1 MGDRLIY
8 IATAQAF
15 DSEMEARIKT
25 HQDRRGPQWS
35 TISEPLDLVAA
46 LGQSDGQG
54 PRLVDCLTLWTS
66 NLMHHDQDVESAAKD
81 LALAIARQS
90 SPVVLVTNEVGAG
103 IVPENELARRFRDE
117 AGRVNQIIAQACD
130 ALYLAVAG
138 YPIKVKPND
147 IEL

>member
-1 MGDRLIY
+1 
-8 IATAQAF
+8 
-15 DSEMEARIKT
+15 
-25 HQDRRGPQWS
+25 
-35 TISEPLDLVAA
+35 
-46 LGQSDGQG
+46 
-54 PRLVDCLTLWTS
+54 
-66 NLMHHDQDVESAAKD
+66 MHHDQDVESAAKD